1 MPDDIVFFTLF
12 ISNIVDREAR
22 VFNPR
27 LAFRTL
33 LLPLPVRFIRK
44 NPGRCDVFEVKSTS
58 QASDVVIVG
67 KKRSVFD
74 VSSAD
79 VAGPFILSLHR
90 EEITVTPTLNYGD
103 MYLLLSFRNVGEYS
117 GAAHADIH
125 TKSPTPE
132 CAITRA
138 LRSAHKARRRRWRR
152 LDRPFCPHCAAFC
165 VLERSTENGRKR
177 VASLQPPPP
186 RAH

>member
-1 MPDDIVFFTLF
+1 MQY
-12 ISNIVDREAR
+12 IVDREAR

-74 VSSAD
+74 VSSVD

-103 MYLLLSFRNVGEYS
+103 MYLLLSFRIVSPAVRRGTCRYSHKIPRLLNVQLRERLGQL
-117 GAAHADIH
+117 
-125 TKSPTPE
+125 TKRGGDGGGGSIVRFVLIVRLSACWRDQRRMGGRGWLHFSP
-132 CAITRA
+132 R
-138 LRSAHKARRRRWRR
+138 LR
-152 LDRPFCPHCAAFC
+152 RPAPI
-165 VLERSTENGRKR
+165 EEGN
-177 VASLQPPPP
+177 
-186 RAH
+186 